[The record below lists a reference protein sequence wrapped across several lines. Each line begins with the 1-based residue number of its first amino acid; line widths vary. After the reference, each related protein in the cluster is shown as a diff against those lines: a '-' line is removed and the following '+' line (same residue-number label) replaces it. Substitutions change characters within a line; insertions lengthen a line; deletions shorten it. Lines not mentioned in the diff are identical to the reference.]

1 MKMRGRRTAERK
13 KKAMQLISGSLSVA
27 PASLWIG
34 FCAGVFALLAID
46 LSLFHGRLQRFVP
59 QSPLLES
66 ALWVLV
72 SLAFNFWFATEYG
85 HEAGIEFITA
95 YLVEKSLSVD
105 NLFIILLTF
114 NSFRIPRELQ
124 HRVLFIGVLSA
135 VVLRGV
141 LIVAGAELL
150 HRFHWLLYLFGAL
163 LILAAVKLL
172 RHSDSAEDVKSHWAV
187 RYTRRIFPVYE
198 GPEANGH
205 FFVRV
210 NGSLHATIL
219 FLALIVIE
227 ATDIVFAVDSIP
239 AVFAVTQDAFIAFA
253 SNILA
258 VLGMRAL
265 YFALA
270 DLITK
275 VRYLK
280 PGLAVIL
287 CFVGIKMLA
296 ADLVKVPGLVSF
308 SLILFILAATV
319 LSSWYADR
327 VEKRNLPRP

>member
-1 MKMRGRRTAERK
+1 MH
-13 KKAMQLISGSLSVA
+13 LFSGSLSVA
-27 PASLWIG
+27 PLSLWIF
-34 FCAGVFALLAID
+34 FCAGVFTLLVID

-66 ALWVLV
+66 ALWILV
-72 SLAFNFWFATEYG
+72 SLAFNLWFGHHYG

-95 YLVEKSLSVD
+95 YLVEKSLSID

-114 NSFRIPRELQ
+114 NSFRIPREQQ

-141 LIVAGAELL
+141 LIIAGAELL
-150 HRFHWLLYLFGAL
+150 HRFHWLLYVFGAL
-163 LILAAVKLL
+163 LLFAAVKLL
-172 RHSDSAEDVKSHWAV
+172 RHSDSAQDVSSHWAV
-187 RYTRRIFPVYE
+187 RYTRKAFSVYE
-198 GPEANGH
+198 GPEANGN

-227 ATDIVFAVDSIP
+227 ATDIVFAIDSIP

-265 YFALA
+265 YFTLA
-270 DLITK
+270 DLITQ

-287 CFVGIKMLA
+287 GFVGIKMLA
-296 ADLVKVPGLVSF
+296 ADFVKVPGLVSF
-308 SLILFILAATV
+308 AIILFILATTV
-319 LSSWYADR
+319 LSSWYVDR
-327 VEKRNLPRP
+327 VEKKRKKNEDAFMQA

>member
-1 MKMRGRRTAERK
+1 MDRILRGRSR
-13 KKAMQLISGSLSVA
+13 
-27 PASLWIG
+27 PARHRPEPFPWPPS
-34 FCAGVFALLAID
+34 AIRAA
-46 LSLFHGRLQRFVP
+46 SP
-59 QSPLLES
+59 PLLES

-72 SLAFNFWFATEYG
+72 SLAFNLWFGHRFG

-95 YLVEKSLSVD
+95 YLVEKSLNID

-114 NSFRIPRELQ
+114 NAFRIPRELQ

-135 VVLRGV
+135 VVLRGI

-150 HRFHWLLYLFGAL
+150 HRFSWLLYLFGML
-163 LILAAVKLL
+163 LLFAAFKLL
-172 RHSDSAEDVKSHWAV
+172 RHSDSRGDVQSHWAV
-187 RYTRRIFPVYE
+187 RHTRKLIPIYDSADAKGR
-198 GPEANGH
+198 

-210 NGSLHATIL
+210 NGTLHATIL
-219 FLALIVIE
+219 FLALVVIE
-227 ATDIVFAVDSIP
+227 ATDIVFAIDSIP
-239 AVFAVTQDAFIAFA
+239 AVFAVTHDAFIAFA

-287 CFVGIKMLA
+287 GFVGFKMLA
-296 ADLVKVPGLVSF
+296 VDLIKIPGLASF
-308 SLILFILAATV
+308 SIILFILITTI
-319 LSSWYADR
+319 LSSWYADK
-327 VEKRNLPRP
+327 VEKRRRKNDDALTQA